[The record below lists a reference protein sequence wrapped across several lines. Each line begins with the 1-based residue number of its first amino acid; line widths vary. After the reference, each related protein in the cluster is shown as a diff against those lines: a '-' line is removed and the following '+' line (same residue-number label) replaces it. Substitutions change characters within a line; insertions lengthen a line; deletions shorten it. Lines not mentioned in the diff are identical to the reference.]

1 MRPPTDLVFTEEQHR
16 RLVSHL
22 FPGDGLEAG
31 AVLLCGRCAV
41 ADRLRLVTRD
51 VAPVPLDA
59 SKRTRD
65 SLAWPSAEYLVPL
78 AERLEKEK
86 LSLVLTHSHPGGFAG
101 FSRIDDR
108 ADTSV
113 LGSVAG
119 WLDDAAPNGSMVVL
133 PAGAVI
139 ARTYRP
145 DEGFVPIRRV
155 TIVGREIRTLG
166 APEVEVPSWGSRVVQ
181 MFGRGTW
188 AALQSLCVGVVGCS
202 GTGSLVV
209 EQLARTGVG
218 ALVLVDPKRL
228 HRRNLN
234 RIVGATERDA
244 EAECFKV
251 EVMARSINAM
261 GSGTKVTPL
270 AVSIH
275 DRDAAL
281 ALAGCDVLFG
291 CVDSVEGRYILDVLA
306 NAYVAPYFD
315 VGVHVDPDG
324 DGGIRSAVAAAH
336 YVVPGGSS
344 LLSRGVYTADQLAA
358 EGYRRVDPNVDQE
371 GDVPRY
377 LASVGEAQP
386 AVMPLNMLAA
396 ALGVTDLLA
405 RVHGFRME
413 GPEIQRLSL
422 VHGSY
427 LTESAGEPCRTMQ
440 RWLGRGSCA
449 VDDLWDEMC
458 ITWSNE

>member
-31 AVLLCGRCAV
+31 AMLLCGRCPAG
-41 ADRLRLVTRD
+41 DRLRLVIRE
-51 VAPVPLDA
+51 VVPVPLDA
-59 SKRTRD
+59 SRRTRD
-65 SLAWPSAEYLVPL
+65 SLAWPSADYLVPL
-78 AERLEKEK
+78 AERLEKEE
-86 LSLVLTHSHPGGFAG
+86 LSLVLAHSHPGGHDG

-108 ADTSV
+108 ADMSV
-113 LGSVAG
+113 LGSVAS
-119 WLDDAAPNGSMVVL
+119 WLGDGAPHGSMVAL
-133 PAGAVI
+133 PNGTVI
-139 ARTYRP
+139 ARTYNP
-145 DEGFVPIRRV
+145 DEGFVPIRRR
-155 TIVGREIRTLG
+155 TIVGSEIRTLG
-166 APEVEVPSWGSRVVQ
+166 VPEVEVPAWGSRVAQ
-181 MFGRGTW
+181 MFGCGTW

-234 RIVGATERDA
+234 RIVGATATDA
-244 EAECFKV
+244 DAECFKV
-251 EVMARSINAM
+251 DVMAREINAM
-261 GSGTKVTPL
+261 GSGTRVTPL

-275 DRDAAL
+275 DRAAAL

-324 DGGIRSAVAAAH
+324 GGGIRSAVAAAH
-336 YVVPGGSS
+336 YVIPGGSS
-344 LLSRGVYTADQLAA
+344 LLSRGVYTAEQLAA
-358 EGYRRVDPNVDQE
+358 EGYRRLDPTGDQE

-427 LTESAGEPCRTMQ
+427 LTESAGEPCPTMQ
-440 RWLGRGSCA
+440 RWLGRGSRA
-449 VDDLWDEMC
+449 VDDLRAEMC
-458 ITWSNE
+458 ATCSGK

>member
-31 AVLLCGRCAV
+31 AVVLCGRCA
-41 ADRLRLVTRD
+41 AGDRLRLVTRE
-51 VAPVPLDA
+51 VVPVPHGA
-59 SKRTRD
+59 SRRTGD

-78 AERLEKEK
+78 AERLEKEE
-86 LSLVLTHSHPGGFAG
+86 LSLVLAHSHPGGHDG
-101 FSRIDDR
+101 FSRVDDR
-108 ADTSV
+108 ADMSV
-113 LGSVAG
+113 LGSVAS
-119 WLDDAAPNGSMVVL
+119 WMDDGGPNGSMVVL
-133 PAGAVI
+133 PSGEVV

-145 DEGFVPIRRV
+145 DDGFVPVRRL

-166 APEVEVPSWGSRVVQ
+166 LPEVEVPMWGSRVAQ
-181 MFGRGTW
+181 TFGRGTW

-234 RIVGATERDA
+234 RILGATESDA

-251 EVMARSINAM
+251 EVMTRGINAI

-270 AVSIH
+270 AVSIQ
-275 DRDAAL
+275 DRSAAL

-344 LLSRGVYTADQLAA
+344 LLSRGVYTAEQLAA
-358 EGYRRVDPNVDQE
+358 EGYRRVDPNVEQE
-371 GDVPRY
+371 EDVPRY
-377 LASVGEAQP
+377 LASVGESQP

-405 RVHGFRME
+405 RLHGFRME

-427 LTESAGEPCRTMQ
+427 FTESSSDPCPTMQ
-440 RWLGRGSCA
+440 RWVGRGSRA
-449 VDDLWDEMC
+449 VDDLRAEMC
-458 ITWSNE
+458 AT

>member
-1 MRPPTDLVFTEEQHR
+1 MRPPTDLVFTEEQYR

-31 AVLLCGRCAV
+31 AVVLCGRCA
-41 ADRLRLVTRD
+41 AGDRLRLVTRE
-51 VAPVPLDA
+51 VLAVPLSA
-59 SKRTRD
+59 SRRTRD

-78 AERLEKEK
+78 AERLENEE
-86 LSLVLTHSHPGGFAG
+86 LSLVLAHSHPGGHEG
-101 FSRIDDR
+101 FSRVDDR
-108 ADTSV
+108 ADMSV
-113 LGSVAG
+113 LGSVAS
-119 WLDDAAPNGSMVVL
+119 WIDDGGPNGSMVAL
-133 PAGAVI
+133 PNGEVVG
-139 ARTYRP
+139 RTYRP
-145 DEGFVPIRRV
+145 DDGFVPIRRL

-166 APEVEVPSWGSRVVQ
+166 LPDVEVPMWGSRVAQ
-181 MFGRGTW
+181 TFGRGTW

-218 ALVLVDPKRL
+218 ELVLVDPKRL
-228 HRRNLN
+228 HQRNLN
-234 RIVGATERDA
+234 RILGATESDA
-244 EAECFKV
+244 AAGCFKV
-251 EVMARSINAM
+251 DVMARGISAI

-275 DRDAAL
+275 DRSAAL
-281 ALAGCDVLFG
+281 ALAGCDVIFG

-315 VGVHVDPDG
+315 VGVHIEPDG
-324 DGGIRSAVAAAH
+324 NGGIKSAVAAAH

-344 LLSRGVYTADQLAA
+344 LLSRGVYTAEQLAG
-358 EGYRRVDPNVDQE
+358 EGTRRVDPDFDQE
-371 GDVPRY
+371 EEAPRY
-377 LASVGEAQP
+377 LASVGESQP

-405 RVHGFRME
+405 RLHGFRME

-427 LTESAGEPCRTMQ
+427 FTESSSDPCPTMQ
-440 RWLGRGSCA
+440 RWIGRGSRA
-449 VDDLWDEMC
+449 VDDLRAEMC
-458 ITWSNE
+458 AT